1 MTTVAAEDPFLA
13 GFARRSRE
21 LPGDHLP
28 WLRQK
33 RQDAMALFRQRGL
46 PTVLDEEWRQ
56 TPLTSLAR
64 TRFLPASRPVQWD
77 ESLKDL
83 STLKDCPWRLVFVDG
98 FFAPR
103 LSRLMA
109 APAGAYIG
117 GMAEALNSQPE
128 RLRRYWDENPG
139 ARGSLG
145 LLNDALFADGAYIYL
160 PRRTALEGSIQLL
173 FISTSSPSPVAA
185 HTRVLIEAEDGAEA
199 DIIEE
204 YASLGDG
211 VYWNNVAVE
220 IRAGET
226 ARISHCKIQRE
237 SASAFHTALLEVHQ
251 GKDSRFAG
259 HSISWGGGLT
269 RNDVRVGL
277 EAVGAECEL
286 NGLYLAGGRQH
297 VDNRT
302 FIDHAQPH
310 GTSRELYKGV
320 LDGSARAVF
329 NGTVQIRAD
338 AQKSSAS
345 VYNKNLILSDGG
357 LVHTKP
363 EFRISANDVI
373 AKHGATIGR
382 LSQDALFYLLSRG
395 LSSEESRRIL
405 VYAFAREMVDKV
417 GTSAVRD
424 VLSSALA
431 AHLPSL
437 AGGRP

>member
-1 MTTVAAEDPFLA
+1 MTMVAAEDPFLA
-13 GFARRSRE
+13 EFSGRSRE

-28 WLRQK
+28 WLRRK
-33 RQDAMALFRQRGL
+33 RQDAMTLFLQRGL
-46 PTVLDEEWRQ
+46 PTVADEEWRQ
-56 TPLTSLAR
+56 TPLTSLAQ

-83 STLKDCPWRLVFVDG
+83 STLKECPWRLVFVDG

-103 LSRLMA
+103 LSCLSPT
-109 APAGAYIG
+109 PAGAFIG
-117 GMAEALNSQPE
+117 SMADALQSQPE
-128 RLRRYWDENPG
+128 RLRRYWDENRD
-139 ARGSLG
+139 ARGALG
-145 LLNDALFADGAYIYL
+145 LLNDALFTDGAYIHL
-160 PRRTALEGSIQLL
+160 PRRTALEGSIHLL
-173 FISTSSPSPVAA
+173 FVSTSSPSPVAA
-185 HTRVLIEAEDGAEA
+185 HTRVLIAAEDGAEA

-204 YASLGDG
+204 YASPAEG
-211 VYWNNVAVE
+211 VYWNNAAVE
-220 IRAGET
+220 IRAGEA
-226 ARISHCKIQRE
+226 ARIGHCKIQRE

-251 GKDSRFAG
+251 GRDSRYAG

-277 EAVGAECEL
+277 EAEGSECEL

-302 FIDHAQPH
+302 FIDHARPH

-345 VYNKNLILSDGG
+345 VYNKNLILSDAG

-363 EFRISANDVI
+363 EFRISANDVV

-382 LSQDALFYLLSRG
+382 LSQDALFYLVSRG

-405 VYAFAREMVDKV
+405 VYAFAREMTDRLASV
-417 GTSAVRD
+417 
-424 VLSSALA
+424 VLREALA
-431 AHLPSL
+431 SSLAARLPSL
-437 AGGRP
+437 AGGLS